1 MSSNVTPSTSSYRV
15 KLIGVLGSAA
25 GKREIE
31 IVGPAEMRVED
42 LISRLLVEVNNGQ
55 FKELL
60 IDSETGTPLPNVI
73 MLLNEHDC
81 NLFEGLKTRLDP
93 ETLLTIIP
101 VAHGG

>member
-1 MSSNVTPSTSSYRV
+1 MSDNATASTSSYRV
-15 KLIGVLGSAA
+15 KLVGVLSSAA
-25 GKREIE
+25 GKREME
-31 IVGPAEMRVED
+31 IVGPAGLRVEE
-42 LISRLLVEVNNGQ
+42 LISRLLVEVTNGQ

-60 IDSETGTPLPNVI
+60 IDAATGTPLPNVI

-81 NLFEGLKTRLDP
+81 NLFEGLKTRLEP

>member
-1 MSSNVTPSTSSYRV
+1 M
-15 KLIGVLGSAA
+15 LGSAA
-25 GKREIE
+25 GKRDLE
-31 IVGPAEMRVED
+31 IVGPPGLTVED

-60 IDSETGTPLPNVI
+60 IDSATGTPLPNVI
-73 MLLNEHDC
+73 MLLDEHDC
-81 NLFEGLKTRLDP
+81 NLFEGLKTRLEP

>member
-1 MSSNVTPSTSSYRV
+1 M

-31 IVGPAEMRVED
+31 IMGPVGMRVSD
-42 LISRLLVEVNNGQ
+42 LISRLLVEVKSGQ

-60 IDSETGTPLPNVI
+60 IDSATDNPLPNVI
-73 MLLNEHDC
+73 MLLNDQDC
-81 NLFEGLKTRLDP
+81 NLFEGLKTRIEP

>member
-1 MSSNVTPSTSSYRV
+1 V

-25 GKREIE
+25 GKRDLE
-31 IVGPAEMRVED
+31 IVGPAGLRVED

-60 IDSETGTPLPNVI
+60 IDSATGTPLPNVI
-73 MLLNEHDC
+73 MLLNDHDC
-81 NLFEGLKTRLDP
+81 NLFEGLKTRLES

>member
-1 MSSNVTPSTSSYRV
+1 MSSTATSTTSYRV

-31 IVGPAEMRVED
+31 IVGPPEMRVTD
-42 LISRLLVEVNNGQ
+42 LIAKLLEEVKNSQ

-60 IDSETGTPLPNVI
+60 IDSATGSPLPNVI
-73 MLLNEHDC
+73 MLVDGHDC
-81 NLFEGLKTRLDP
+81 NLFEGLKTRIEPDV
-93 ETLLTIIP
+93 LLTIIP